1 MKLENRTPYYFT
13 EKGIEHIESMRDATY
28 IGYWCGRTKDGY
40 WAEKPLDVFY
50 VEEPDTDKGHTNYFG
65 LIIDP
70 LSKQVM
76 ITDASSCFQEA
87 ITGIVEDGVVYVSRY
102 RHDFVQTPSGS
113 SIDGGRDYI
122 KTSVPVDTVEVVV
135 NGATFEFRSNED
147 SVDESKEIQ
156 SNMDNTDTAVD

>member
-65 LIIDP
+65 LILDP
-70 LSKQVM
+70 LSNQVM
-76 ITDASSCFQEA
+76 ICDASSCFQEA

-122 KTSVPVDTVEVVV
+122 HTSLPADLVRIEVID
-135 NGATFEFRSNED
+135 GKFEFSDIKED
-147 SVDESKEIQ
+147 NNDVESI
-156 SNMDNTDTAVD
+156 

>member
-1 MKLENRTPYYFT
+1 MELESRKPFYFT
-13 EKGIEHIESMRDATY
+13 EKGIEQIESMRDATY
-28 IGYWCGRTKDGY
+28 MGYWCGRTKDGN
-40 WAEKPLDVFY
+40 WAERPLDVFY
-50 VEEPDTDKGHTNYFG
+50 QPNPDVEAGHTNYFG
-65 LIIDP
+65 L
-70 LSKQVM
+70 LLNNLKQVM

-113 SIDGGRDYI
+113 SIDGGRDYT

-135 NGATFEFRSNED
+135 NGATFEFSRNED

-156 SNMDNTDTAVD
+156 PSMDDTNTAMD